1 LIAQHA
7 ALFDDWVARA
17 PGDHYFIQLVA
28 RGASHTDD
36 VENFLARAGQLLEP
50 ADLRVYRTGSPE
62 NSKISVIYGDY
73 PTRAAA
79 WSATRDLPEQI
90 RQMRP
95 YPRRVSTL
103 Q

>member
-1 LIAQHA
+1 WLAT
-7 ALFDDWVARA
+7 A
-17 PGDHYFIQLVA
+17 PGDHYFIQLAA
-28 RGASHTDD
+28 RSAEHTDD
-36 VENFLARAGQLLEP
+36 VENFLARAGQWLEP
-50 ADLRVYRTGSPE
+50 AELRVYRTGTPE
-62 NSKISVIYGDY
+62 SGKISVIYGDY

-79 WSATRDLPEQI
+79 WAAVRSLPEQI